1 MAAEWYPISSDG
13 RMIAPENPQ
22 RMAARMQPRK
32 TITLAAS
39 HASLA
44 SKPVEVAA
52 LTDEAA
58 TAPAA

>member
-1 MAAEWYPISSDG
+1 
-13 RMIAPENPQ
+13 MIAPENPQ

-44 SKPVEVAA
+44 SNPVEVAA